1 MNLSKNLTLAEMVNS
16 ATAKRLGIDNHPTP
30 EHFENMKFL
39 AVKVFQPIRNHF
51 GVPIFISS
59 GYRSEALNKNTKGAS
74 RTSQHS
80 KGQAMDIDMD
90 NTSISNKQVFDFIKD
105 NLDYTQLIAELPIN
119 GKISWVHVGYDK
131 NNLKKQILVAKK
143 IKNKMTYIPYVD
155 DRSLI

>member
-90 NTSISNKQVFDFIKD
+90 NTSISNKQVFDFIKE
-105 NLDYTQLIAELPIN
+105 NLDFDQLIDEHN
-119 GKISWVHVGYDK
+119 FSWVHVSYSK
-131 NNLKKQILVAKK
+131 NGNRKQILRAKRVGK
-143 IKNKMTYIPYVD
+143 KTVYEKY
-155 DRSLI
+155 

>member
-59 GYRSEALNKNTKGAS
+59 GYRSEVLNKNTKGAS

-90 NTSISNKQVFDFIKD
+90 NTSISNKQVFDFIKE
-105 NLDYTQLIAELPIN
+105 NLDFDQLINEFDYSWIHVSYSKN
-119 GKISWVHVGYDK
+119 G
-131 NNLKKQILVAKK
+131 NRKQILNAKK
-143 IKNKMTYIPYVD
+143 VGKKTVYEKN
-155 DRSLI
+155 

>member
-30 EHFENMKFL
+30 EHIENMKFL

-59 GYRSEALNKNTKGAS
+59 GYRSEKLNKAIKGS
-74 RTSQHS
+74 LTSQHS

-90 NTSISNKQVFDFIKD
+90 NTTISNKQVFDYIKD
-105 NLDYTQLIAELPIN
+105 NLDYTQLIFEFGTKDKPD
-119 GKISWVHVGYDK
+119 WVHVGYDK
-131 NNLKKQILVAKK
+131 NNLKKEILRAKRVGK
-143 IKNKMTYIPYVD
+143 KTVYEKY
-155 DRSLI
+155 